1 MGDAVEVLFVSACSE
16 ENTTCSVQDLRT
28 GTDLM
33 KYKGG
38 GNAQHHSLAML
49 GLNYV
54 LAANTMKPLLHVWP
68 INKQEQMLSLRF
80 VLPGKANAMALTPD
94 GAYLLVGI
102 QESIY
107 IWHMN
112 TGRML
117 NTLSKH
123 YQAITCLRFT
133 DNGEHF
139 ISAGKDGAVLVWDLT
154 FSIAPLD
161 NGSQEGSEPLYS
173 FNDHGLAVTD
183 LHTGIGGI
191 RSYLYT
197 VSLDRCCKVYDLNG
211 GIMLLSIVFPVALHS
226 VVVNRM
232 ETSIYVGSA
241 EGKAF
246 VFHNWRAPRMKEY
259 HLEEEKAQAFIGHT
273 VGKPITS
280 LALTMNAQQMVS
292 AGDDKQ
298 VCVWDVVSRQLMK
311 SISQNGV
318 ITNLRIRL
326 LSPAVF
332 QPQHKQ
338 PQLFADSL
346 KRMISPPDPND
357 YIDLLITTEY
367 PKGRG
372 KPKRNFNKCNLD
384 PENSRILQ
392 KIHHINLGEDD
403 DAINFSEKTLES
415 SEQSPKEEDVPSDVG
430 DFDCDNIEEED
441 YGEADTNSPSVQKL
455 IAENRRLKMENE
467 KVAEIMSKYLANQSK
482 NVKAPPE
489 RNRKKARKN

>member
-1 MGDAVEVLFVSACSE
+1 
-16 ENTTCSVQDLRT
+16 
-28 GTDLM
+28 
-33 KYKGG
+33 
-38 GNAQHHSLAML
+38 
-49 GLNYV
+49 
-54 LAANTMKPLLHVWP
+54 
-68 INKQEQMLSLRF
+68 
-80 VLPGKANAMALTPD
+80 
-94 GAYLLVGI
+94 
-102 QESIY
+102 
-107 IWHMN
+107 
-112 TGRML
+112 
-117 NTLSKH
+117 
-123 YQAITCLRFT
+123 
-133 DNGEHF
+133 
-139 ISAGKDGAVLVWDLT
+139 
-154 FSIAPLD
+154 
-161 NGSQEGSEPLYS
+161 
-173 FNDHGLAVTD
+173 
-183 LHTGIGGI
+183 
-191 RSYLYT
+191 
-197 VSLDRCCKVYDLNG
+197 
-211 GIMLLSIVFPVALHS
+211 MLLSIVFPVALHS

>member
-1 MGDAVEVLFVSACSE
+1 MGDAVEALFVSACSE

-38 GNAQHHSLAML
+38 GNAQHHSLAMI

-54 LAANTMKPLLHVWP
+54 LAANTIKPLLHVWP
-68 INKQEQMLSLRF
+68 INKQEQMSSLRF

-94 GAYLLVGI
+94 GAYLVVGI

-107 IWHMN
+107 IWHMS

-133 DNGEHF
+133 DNGERF
-139 ISAGKDGAVLVWDLT
+139 VSAGKDGAVLVWDLT
-154 FSIAPLD
+154 FSVAPLD

-211 GIMLLSIVFPVALHS
+211 GIMLLSIVFPIALHS

-241 EGKAF
+241 EGKSF

-259 HLEEEKAQAFIGHT
+259 HLEEDDAQAFIGHT

-280 LALTMNAQQMVS
+280 LALTMNAQLLVS
-292 AGDDKQ
+292 GGEDKQ
-298 VCVWDVVSRQLMK
+298 VCVWDVASRQLMK
-311 SISQNGV
+311 SIPQNGV

-326 LSPAVF
+326 LSPAIF

-338 PQLFADSL
+338 PQLFANSL
-346 KRMISPPDPND
+346 KRMITPPDVND
-357 YIDLLITTEY
+357 YIELLVTNEY
-367 PKGRG
+367 PKARA
-372 KPKRNFNKCNLD
+372 KPKLNFDNCNLG
-384 PENSRILQ
+384 PEDQKILQ
-392 KIHHINLGEDD
+392 KMQHVNLGADDVDVDD
-403 DAINFSEKTLES
+403 DDDIEFDEEALKSTRQS
-415 SEQSPKEEDVPSDVG
+415 SKVKDEDVALAVEEDFHKAHFNDP
-430 DFDCDNIEEED
+430 
-441 YGEADTNSPSVQKL
+441 AVQKL
-455 IAENRRLKMENE
+455 IAENRRLKKKNE
-467 KVAEIMSKYLANQSK
+467 EVLQTMAKYLVDHSESGK
-482 NVKAPPE
+482 GPPQ

>member
-1 MGDAVEVLFVSACSE
+1 
-16 ENTTCSVQDLRT
+16 
-28 GTDLM
+28 
-33 KYKGG
+33 
-38 GNAQHHSLAML
+38 
-49 GLNYV
+49 
-54 LAANTMKPLLHVWP
+54 
-68 INKQEQMLSLRF
+68 
-80 VLPGKANAMALTPD
+80 
-94 GAYLLVGI
+94 
-102 QESIY
+102 
-107 IWHMN
+107 
-112 TGRML
+112 
-117 NTLSKH
+117 
-123 YQAITCLRFT
+123 
-133 DNGEHF
+133 
-139 ISAGKDGAVLVWDLT
+139 
-154 FSIAPLD
+154 
-161 NGSQEGSEPLYS
+161 
-173 FNDHGLAVTD
+173 
-183 LHTGIGGI
+183 
-191 RSYLYT
+191 
-197 VSLDRCCKVYDLNG
+197 
-211 GIMLLSIVFPVALHS
+211 MLLSIVFPVALHS

-311 SISQNGV
+311 SIPQNGV

-367 PKGRG
+367 PKKRG

-384 PENSRILQ
+384 PENNRRLQ
-392 KIHHINLGEDD
+392 KMHHINLGEDD
-403 DAINFSEKTLES
+403 DAINLNEETLES
-415 SEQSPKEEDVPSDVG
+415 SEQSPKEDVPSYVG
-430 DFDCDNIEEED
+430 VDEED

-455 IAENRRLKMENE
+455 IAENRLLKKENVL
-467 KVAEIMSKYLANQSK
+467 VAENMAKYLRYLANLSK